1 MPPPSQP
8 ILLHRFNYREILS
21 WITCGNSSSNIIQVV
36 PSNSKRVHCD
46 YTAKIELEFQLHSAS
61 RFLLI
66 PRIFMPNLHLFTAY
80 GLPWLKQPAHIF
92 FNHQSFHHA
101 HQHGGGG
108 LNPHPSSQ
116 VDSDNEKN
124 NLNRRNSTDRI
135 VSPTIK
141 SYPPTS
147 TAMPYYKNSAFKPVL
162 GAHRSQLF
170 NETVFNSTLLTAG
183 PTSPISNNRID
194 EPADTNFN
202 NENEL

>member
-1 MPPPSQP
+1 MHRHFVRIRCHAMPPQSQL
-8 ILLHRFNYREILS
+8 ILLHRFNCREILS
-21 WITCGNSSSNIIQVV
+21 WTTCGSNSNTIQVV
-36 PSNSKRVHCD
+36 HAS
-46 YTAKIELEFQLHSAS
+46 KIELNSSYSMLRALLTL
-61 RFLLI
+61 RIFLLNPQI
-66 PRIFMPNLHLFTAY
+66 HAAY

-101 HQHGGGG
+101 HQHSG
-108 LNPHPSSQ
+108 LNAPHPSSQ
-116 VDSDNEKN
+116 VDGDNEKN

-135 VSPTIK
+135 QSPTIK

-170 NETVFNSTLLTAG
+170 NETVFNSTLLTAA
-183 PTSPISNNRID
+183 PTSPIPNNRID